1 MRVAAPAKVNLG
13 LAVLA
18 RRGDGFHEVE
28 TLMAR
33 LDLADEVTVRL
44 LEDRPGEVT
53 LEVQPEAAAGDPAWH
68 AAALAAVP
76 TGDGNLAVRAAA
88 AYQREFEGKTGAAAP
103 GVGIGLV
110 KRVPVAAGLGGG
122 SSDAAAVLLA
132 MEAQLEGG
140 LELEQIAARLGS
152 DVPFFVSG
160 AAAALARGRG
170 ERLSQAQVPRLA
182 LVLAKPETTVSAA
195 DAYAA
200 LVGFTPRLKHEA
212 ALAALASGEEPR
224 WRNGL
229 QAGVARAHP
238 ELRALLEA
246 MRGAGLRG
254 VLMSGSGPTCFGV
267 ADDLAA
273 AEQVSREIAGRFPDL
288 WVRVASTA

>member
-1 MRVAAPAKVNLG
+1 SGHGRDGGGRRAGQVYAAGRTDAASLRPRAVAGRARRGTLRRPRGHRRRRPGAAPGQARRAGRGQPVAHQGDAPGRPGVGRGAGHTPTGGNALRVAAPAKVNLG

-110 KRVPVAAGLGGG
+110 KRVPVAAGVGGG
-122 SSDAAAVLLA
+122 SSDPAAVLRA
-132 MEAQLEGG
+132 MEAHLEGG

-152 DVPFFVSG
+152 DVP
-160 AAAALARGRG
+160 
-170 ERLSQAQVPRLA
+170 
-182 LVLAKPETTVSAA
+182 
-195 DAYAA
+195 
-200 LVGFTPRLKHEA
+200 
-212 ALAALASGEEPR
+212 
-224 WRNGL
+224 
-229 QAGVARAHP
+229 
-238 ELRALLEA
+238 
-246 MRGAGLRG
+246 
-254 VLMSGSGPTCFGV
+254 
-267 ADDLAA
+267 
-273 AEQVSREIAGRFPDL
+273 
-288 WVRVASTA
+288 